1 MSDKR
6 LSIEIASLRQNLWRE
21 PGEVVGMPALKDEVP
36 EDATDL
42 VRWID
47 TDVMVA
53 DPLTKT
59 MEPVKLVE
67 MLDTNAWNIAQPI
80 EAVLKKRA
88 KQAARR
94 KAQDTWERVWCRRT

>member
-1 MSDKR
+1 MARTRRSG
-6 LSIEIASLRQNLWRE
+6 RE
-21 PGEVVGMPALKDEVP
+21 PNTAP

-59 MEPVKLVE
+59 MEPVKLAE
-67 MLDTNAWNIAQPI
+67 ILDTSAS
-80 EAVLKKRA
+80 
-88 KQAARR
+88 
-94 KAQDTWERVWCRRT
+94 TY